1 MKTMKIATIVLL
13 IAALPMAPAAFASDR
28 GHDDNRGQG
37 RPDQARGHD
46 YGHDRHGYRGH
57 HYGHHNRHHYRH
69 GHYGYRQDT
78 GHYGYGGQRAQVVL
92 PFPPLPP
99 FPVIV
104 LNKKHHDAHVV
115 LRRPY

>member
-1 MKTMKIATIVLL
+1 MNRTKTLAVALL
-13 IAALPMAPAAFASDR
+13 VALLPFAPAAFASDR
-28 GHDDNRGQG
+28 GHNDRGRDDRGQG
-37 RPDQARGHD
+37 RPDHARGHD

-57 HYGHHNRHHYRH
+57 HYGHHYRH
-69 GHYGYRQDT
+69 YDT
-78 GHYGYGGQRAQVVL
+78 RYYYGGRPAQVVL

-104 LNKKHHDAHVV
+104 LNKRHNGAHVE

>member
-1 MKTMKIATIVLL
+1 MNTMKIATIALL

-28 GHDDNRGQG
+28 GHGDRGQG
-37 RPDQARGHD
+37 RPDHARGHD

-57 HYGHHNRHHYRH
+57 HYGHRYGHHYYRH
-69 GHYGYRQDT
+69 YDT
-78 GHYGYGGQRAQVVL
+78 AYYYGGQPAQIVL

-104 LNKKHHDAHVV
+104 LNRRLNGAHVE